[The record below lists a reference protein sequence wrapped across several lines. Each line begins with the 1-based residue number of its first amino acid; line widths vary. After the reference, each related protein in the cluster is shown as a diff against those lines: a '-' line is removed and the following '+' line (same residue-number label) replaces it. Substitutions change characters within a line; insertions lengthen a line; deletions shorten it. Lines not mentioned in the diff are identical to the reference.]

1 MTLKKKI
8 YYFFKVSIAFLF
20 IASSNGHRFSYKTY
34 LKVLGTVQD
43 GGSPHI
49 GCQKSCCTDLSS
61 QEKKERKVTS
71 LELYQNGPNKSL
83 LFEATPDIIS
93 QWDLMNHPP
102 SGIFLTH
109 AHMGH
114 YSGLLHLGK
123 EALASKCISVYV
135 MPRMYN
141 FLKNNGPWSQLIDQK
156 NILLKK
162 LHENESVQVLDKV
175 KIVPFLVPHRD
186 EFSETVG
193 YKIVGPKKK
202 VLFIPDIDKWSL
214 WSKNLISVLRE
225 VDIAFLDATF
235 FSAEELDYRPIAEI
249 PHPLVHETM
258 KYLENE
264 TKVIKNKIY
273 FIHMNHTNPLLDPNS
288 DSTKWVIKQG
298 FNIAR
303 IGQQFEL

>member
-1 MTLKKKI
+1 MKN
-8 YYFFKVSIAFLF
+8 YNFLYKY
-20 IASSNGHRFSYKTY
+20 IILLSFSFSLYAQEKESEIF
-34 LKVLGTVQD
+34 LHVLGTLQD
-43 GGSPHI
+43 GGSPHL
-49 GCQKSCCTDLSS
+49 GCKKNCCLNLS
-61 QEKKERKVTS
+61 EMDKEIRKVTS
-71 LELYQNGPNKSL
+71 LEIFNQIKKESI
-83 LFEATPDIIS
+83 LFEATPDIIH
-93 QWDLMNHPP
+93 QWNSMYSNPK
-102 SGIFLTH
+102 GIFLTH

-162 LHENESVQVLDKV
+162 LHENESIQVLNKV
-175 KIVPFLVPHRD
+175 KIIPLLVPHRD

-235 FSAEELDYRPIAEI
+235 FSAEEVDYRPIAEI

-288 DSTKWVIKQG
+288 DSTKWVIKHG

>member
-1 MTLKKKI
+1 MKN
-8 YYFFKVSIAFLF
+8 YNFLYKY
-20 IASSNGHRFSYKTY
+20 IILLSFSFSLYAQEKESEIF
-34 LKVLGTVQD
+34 LHVLGTLQD
-43 GGSPHI
+43 GGSPHL
-49 GCQKSCCTDLSS
+49 GCKKNCCLNLS
-61 QEKKERKVTS
+61 EMDKKIRKVTS
-71 LELYQNGPNKSL
+71 LEIFNQIKKESI
-83 LFEATPDIIS
+83 LFEATPDIIH
-93 QWDLMNHPP
+93 QWNSMYSNPK
-102 SGIFLTH
+102 GIFLTH

-141 FLKNNGPWSQLIDQK
+141 FLKNNGPWSQLIDQE

-162 LHENESVQVLDKV
+162 LHENESIQVLNKV
-175 KIVPFLVPHRD
+175 KIIPLLVPHRD

-235 FSAEELDYRPIAEI
+235 FSAEEVEYRPIAEI

-264 TKVIKNKIY
+264 SKVIKNKIY

>member
-1 MTLKKKI
+1 MKN
-8 YYFFKVSIAFLF
+8 YNFLYKY
-20 IASSNGHRFSYKTY
+20 IILLSFSLSLYAQEKESEIF
-34 LKVLGTVQD
+34 LHVLGTLQD
-43 GGSPHI
+43 GGSPHL
-49 GCQKSCCTDLSS
+49 GCKKNCCLNLS
-61 QEKKERKVTS
+61 EMDKEIRKVTS
-71 LELYQNGPNKSL
+71 LEIFNQIKKESI
-83 LFEATPDIIS
+83 LFEATPDIIH
-93 QWDLMNHPP
+93 QWNSMYSNPK
-102 SGIFLTH
+102 GIFLTH

-141 FLKNNGPWSQLIDQK
+141 FLKNNGPWSQLIDQE

-162 LHENESVQVLDKV
+162 LHENESIQVLNKV
-175 KIVPFLVPHRD
+175 KIIPLLVPHRD

-273 FIHMNHTNPLLDPNS
+273 FIHMNHTNPLLDPDS
-288 DSTKWVIKQG
+288 DSAKWVIKQG

>member
-1 MTLKKKI
+1 MKN
-8 YYFFKVSIAFLF
+8 YNFLYKY
-20 IASSNGHRFSYKTY
+20 IILLSFSFSLYAQEKESEIF
-34 LKVLGTVQD
+34 LHVLGTLQD
-43 GGSPHI
+43 GGSPHL
-49 GCQKSCCTDLSS
+49 GCKKNCCLNLS
-61 QEKKERKVTS
+61 EMDKKIRKVTS
-71 LELYQNGPNKSL
+71 LEIFNQIKKESI
-83 LFEATPDIIS
+83 LFEATPDIIH
-93 QWDLMNHPP
+93 QWNSMYSKPK
-102 SGIFLTH
+102 GIFLTH

-123 EALASKCISVYV
+123 EALASKCISVHV

-162 LHENESVQVLDKV
+162 LHENESVQVLNKV
-175 KIVPFLVPHRD
+175 KIIPLLVPHRD

-235 FSAEELDYRPIAEI
+235 FSAEEVEYRPIAEI

-264 TKVIKNKIY
+264 SKVIKNKIY

-303 IGQQFEL
+303 IGQQFKL